1 MEQDSTKTLQT
12 PFIPFILRVFF
23 ENGAYKDIYNFSFA
37 EKDADKN
44 KDTMYF
50 DYKNAE
56 YKVDVFTDPECK
68 RDAVCQFHLER
79 KYDGFKEDYSKT
91 MVHVALLN
99 QDYPEEKSNEQE
111 SVITVEMN
119 DVTRPSYYN
128 KSGIEVWD
136 VINAFCN
143 DLPNAQAFYA
153 GNAIKYLLR
162 WHHKNGVEDLK
173 KAKVY
178 IDKLIE
184 ERGEK
189 S

>member
-12 PFIPFILRVFF
+12 PFIPFILRIFF

-79 KYDGFKEDYSKT
+79 KYDEFKEDYSKT

-119 DVTRPSYYN
+119 DITRPSYYN

-153 GNAIKYLLR
+153 GNAIKHLLR
-162 WHHKNGVEDLK
+162 WHHKNGVEDLE

-184 ERGEK
+184 ERGKK